1 MILILDCT
9 DPALPLLRDEFVTP
23 IECIVRQAGFES
35 VALPLAT
42 GYPEVSRISGI
53 ILSGTAIMD
62 NRFLKEEFPKWIDPV
77 IPVLGI
83 CAGMQLLA
91 RSIGGAIIPHEEI
104 GMTKV
109 LLTGQDPM
117 DTVMSGTGMI
127 EAWELHQAGVDIP
140 DECIVLAR
148 SQGRIQAFR
157 VSDRPWYG
165 VLFHPEVR
173 NEWVITNFLDLC
185 RSDSYLT

>member
-9 DPALPLLRDEFVTP
+9 DPTLPLLRDEFVTP

-42 GYPEVSRISGI
+42 CDPGISRISGI
-53 ILSGTAIMD
+53 ILSGTALMD
-62 NRFLKEEFPKWIDPV
+62 NRFIKEEFPKWIDPV
-77 IPVLGI
+77 IPILGI

-91 RSIGGAIIPHEEI
+91 RAIGGAIIPYEEI

-109 LLTGQDPM
+109 LLTGQEPL

-127 EAWELHQAGVDIP
+127 EVWELHQAGVDVP
-140 DECIVLAR
+140 DDCIILAR
-148 SQGRIQAFR
+148 SPGGIQAFKL
-157 VSDRPWYG
+157 SDRPWYG

-185 RSDSYLT
+185 R